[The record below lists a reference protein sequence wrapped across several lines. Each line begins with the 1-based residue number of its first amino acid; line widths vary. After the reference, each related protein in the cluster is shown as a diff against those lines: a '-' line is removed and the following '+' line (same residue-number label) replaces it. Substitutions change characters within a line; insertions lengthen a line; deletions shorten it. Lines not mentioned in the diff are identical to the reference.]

1 MNLTEEDIKAIK
13 EDIQKGLSSRQIISK
28 YHITVFQYKE
38 IKDSMQYHEPQD
50 HMSESSPA
58 VVERHR
64 RKGNVSISGLIF
76 LALFIIT
83 LFYLIYKKVS
93 GPALDLGYFVLLMF
107 GIGTVLFFIIY
118 NS

>member
-50 HMSESSPA
+50 RISESRPA
-58 VVERHR
+58 VIRTNR
-64 RKGNVSISGLIF
+64 RKNNVSFIGLIF
-76 LALFIIT
+76 LVLFSIT
-83 LFYLIYKKVS
+83 LSYLIYHRVTGPKLGLGVFLLIIFFS
-93 GPALDLGYFVLLMF
+93 GMIV
-107 GIGTVLFFIIY
+107 FFIIE
-118 NS
+118 S

>member
-1 MNLTEEDIKAIK
+1 
-13 EDIQKGLSSRQIISK
+13 
-28 YHITVFQYKE
+28 
-38 IKDSMQYHEPQD
+38 
-50 HMSESSPA
+50 MSESSPA

-64 RKGNVSISGLIF
+64 RKGNVSIPGLIF

-93 GPALDLGYFVLLMF
+93 WPALDLGYFVLLIF
-107 GIGTVLFFIIY
+107 GIGTVLFFIID

>member
-1 MNLTEEDIKAIK
+1 MSLTEEDIKAIK
-13 EDIQKGLSSRQIISK
+13 EDIQRGLSSREIISK

-50 HMSESSPA
+50 HISESRPA
-58 VVERHR
+58 VVRTHRHR
-64 RKGNVSISGLIF
+64 GSVSFSGLIF

-83 LFYLIYKKVS
+83 LFYLIYRKVS
-93 GPALDLGYFVLLMF
+93 GPALGMGYFVLLIL
-107 GIGTVLFFIIY
+107 GIGTVLFFIID